1 MIGQIGVFMICA
13 QAVVHFK
20 PKEAYG
26 KYLRLLLGMMVL
38 VQIFAM
44 VYGVFESE
52 GGMSLTENIGKF
64 QEEMEESMGEVAA
77 GSALSGMQLEDMSL
91 KMLQE
96 ILEQNEAA
104 LNGENVGRDT
114 LKEGSNGAEGR
125 AQKENNDIESSAQE
139 DAIDTESTEAVGV
152 RRDAAKEENGGGVAK
167 VEIEIAPIEVGRG
180 AP

>member
-1 MIGQIGVFMICA
+1 MICA

-38 VQIFAM
+38 VQLFAM
-44 VYGVFESE
+44 VYGVFEGE
-52 GGMSLTENIGKF
+52 GGVSLTENIRKF
-64 QEEMEESMGEVAA
+64 QGEMEESMGEAAA
-77 GSALSGMQLEDMSL
+77 GSALAGLQLEDMSL

-96 ILEQNEAA
+96 ILEQNSTEG
-104 LNGENVGRDT
+104 NGENIGSAVT
-114 LKEGSNGAEGR
+114 KEGSNGVESRAEE
-125 AQKENNDIESSAQE
+125 ENNDIESSVQE
-139 DAIDTESTEAVGV
+139 DAIDTEGTEVVGGGKE
-152 RRDAAKEENGGGVAK
+152 AAKEENGGGVAG